1 MTWSHSLADSE
12 VNTVSDKAAIKL
24 ERGAKRTCQNPEC
37 GSRFYDL
44 NRDPIICPICNTAF
58 VIATQPAPEIPV
70 RSFARPYKKPPPFVP
85 NEPKQKVPTEDDA
98 EQIALEN
105 EEDTAPAEEDDTLI
119 EEVDED
125 SPDMAGIVDAPE
137 DNDKQ

>member
-1 MTWSHSLADSE
+1 LADSE

-58 VIATQPAPEIPV
+58 VIATQPASEIPV

-85 NEPKQKVPTEDDA
+85 NEPKQKVPTEDV

>member
-1 MTWSHSLADSE
+1 LADSE

-85 NEPKQKVPTEDDA
+85 NEPKQSPTEDDA

>member
-1 MTWSHSLADSE
+1 LADSE

-24 ERGAKRTCQNPEC
+24 ER
-37 GSRFYDL
+37 
-44 NRDPIICPICNTAF
+44 
-58 VIATQPAPEIPV
+58 
-70 RSFARPYKKPPPFVP
+70 ARPHKKPPPFVP
-85 NEPKQKVPTEDDA
+85 NEPKQKVPTEEDA

>member
-1 MTWSHSLADSE
+1 LADSE
-12 VNTVSDKAAIKL
+12 VNTVSDNAAIKL
-24 ERGAKRTCQNPEC
+24 ERGTKRTCHNPEC

-44 NRDPIICPICNTAF
+44 NRDPIICPICNTAY
-58 VIATQPAPEIPV
+58 VIATQHAPDIAA
-70 RSFARPYKKPPPFVP
+70 RTFAKPYKKPPRFVP
-85 NEPKQKVPTEDDA
+85 DEPKQEVPTEDDA
-98 EQIALEN
+98 ERITLEK

-137 DNDKQ
+137 DNDKE